1 MSDLPPFH
9 VRPAQPADAFLAALL
24 LGATGEPH
32 FHTTAQKLAERFAA
46 PAHGYVVGETAG
58 QVTGLGSLWLPEF
71 HPDHAWVGLH
81 LHPDHHAGAAA
92 LLDFLALQARAAGR
106 SHLWASVREDYLP
119 TWPDLPALGFR
130 EVHRTFGGGFHL
142 SDGHLRDWQANT
154 ARLEAALTRQG
165 HWLTPAAPFQ
175 QDTRLTDLYA
185 LTRHDKVTAP
195 PTIDPAAES
204 LPTEN
209 LPTENL
215 TDEEALW
222 NAAWLAWH
230 GETLVGLA
238 LPERSRLGAWNAVLV
253 VHPEHRRQGLAT
265 ALLAR
270 VVRSLQAGG
279 LPFLNVAGSKRDAA
293 YLGVL
298 RRLGAN
304 IEPDWIA
311 WERGA

>member
-1 MSDLPPFH
+1 MSDLPAFH

-142 SDGHLRDWQANT
+142 RDWQANT

-165 HWLTPAAPFQ
+165 HHLTPAASFR
-175 QDTRLTDLYA
+175 QDARLTDLYA
-185 LTRHDKVTAP
+185 LTRQDQVTAP
-195 PTIDPAAES
+195 PTIDLAAEA
-204 LPTEN
+204 
-209 LPTENL
+209 L
-215 TDEEALW
+215 TDEDALW
-222 NAAWLAWH
+222 NAAWLSWH

-238 LPERSRLGAWNAVLV
+238 LPERSRLHAWNAVLV
-253 VHPEHRRQGLAT
+253 VHPEYRRQGVAT
-265 ALLAR
+265 VLLAQ
-270 VVRSLQAGG
+270 VARSLQAGG
-279 LPFLNVAGSKRDAA
+279 LSFLNVAGSKRDAA

-304 IEPDWIA
+304 IEPDWLA
-311 WERGA
+311 WEREA

>member
-1 MSDLPPFH
+1 M
-9 VRPAQPADAFLAALL
+9 
-24 LGATGEPH
+24 
-32 FHTTAQKLAERFAA
+32 
-46 PAHGYVVGETAG
+46 
-58 QVTGLGSLWLPEF
+58 
-71 HPDHAWVGLH
+71 
-81 LHPDHHAGAAA
+81 
-92 LLDFLALQARAAGR
+92 
-106 SHLWASVREDYLP
+106 REDYLP
-119 TWPDLPALGFR
+119 TWPDLPALGWR

-142 SDGHLRDWQANT
+142 NDWQANT
-154 ARLEAALTRQG
+154 AALEAALTARRLR
-165 HWLTPAAPFQ
+165 LTPAAPFR
-175 QDTRLTDLYA
+175 QDPRLTDLYA

-209 LPTENL
+209 LTDENL
-215 TDEEALW
+215 SDGDALW

-304 IEPDWIA
+304 IEPDWLA
-311 WERGA
+311 WEREA